1 MTLLVTGANGFVGR
15 ALCRTAQARGLQVRA
30 AVRRLAPTEAEA
42 SIPQVAVGEVH
53 GTTDW
58 HKALEGCECVIH
70 LAALAHKPLGSDA
83 QAHARLHATNVEG
96 ALRLASQAADAGVR
110 RLVFLSSIKAWG
122 EVTQAGHPA
131 REDDPCHPEDA
142 YGRSKLQAEQA
153 LRALATQRGLELVIV
168 RSPLVYGPGV
178 KANFA
183 ALVRAVS
190 AGWPLPLG
198 AVSNARSLVALDN
211 LVDFLLCCASHPRAA
226 GEVFNVSDGAD
237 LSTADLVR
245 ILAAT
250 AGRPAR
256 LFPVPRLWLQF
267 AGRTLGR
274 AEAVRRLVDNLQVDI
289 TKARQVLGWRPP
301 LTVEQGMRRL
311 LAGGSP
317 Q

>member
-1 MTLLVTGANGFVGR
+1 MTLLVTGANGFVGKAVCR
-15 ALCRTAQARGLQVRA
+15 AAQSRGLQVRA
-30 AVRRLAPTEAEA
+30 AVRRLASTEAA
-42 SIPQVAVGEVH
+42 ATIPHFAVGEVH
-53 GTTDW
+53 GATDW
-58 HKALEGCECVIH
+58 HKALQGCDCVIH

-83 QAHARLHATNVEG
+83 NAQAGLHATNVEG

-122 EVTQAGHPA
+122 EASQPGHPA
-131 REDDPCHPEDA
+131 REDDACRPEDT
-142 YGRSKLQAEQA
+142 YGRSKLVAEQA
-153 LRALATQRGLELVIV
+153 LRALASEQGLELVIV

-183 ALVRAVS
+183 ALVRAVG

-211 LVDFLLCCASHPRAA
+211 LVDFLLCCATHPRAA

-237 LSTADLVR
+237 LSTADLAR
-245 ILAAT
+245 ILATT

-256 LFPVPRLWLQF
+256 LFPVPASWLQF
-267 AGRTLGR
+267 AGRLLGR
-274 AEAVRRLVDNLQVDI
+274 AETVRRLVDNLQVDI
-289 TKARQVLGWRPP
+289 TKAQQMLGWHPP

-311 LAGGSP
+311 LAGGSL